1 MGETNK
7 HPLRYAQAVRLV
19 SLRRLSN
26 FFDSLTAA
34 LPGGRL
40 FACPRIDSRP
50 KNAYNKRVCS
60 PVCRAL
66 SPYGSTAQ
74 KLR

>member
-19 SLRRLSN
+19 SLILGRGP
-26 FFDSLTAA
+26 FF
-34 LPGGRL
+34 GGRL